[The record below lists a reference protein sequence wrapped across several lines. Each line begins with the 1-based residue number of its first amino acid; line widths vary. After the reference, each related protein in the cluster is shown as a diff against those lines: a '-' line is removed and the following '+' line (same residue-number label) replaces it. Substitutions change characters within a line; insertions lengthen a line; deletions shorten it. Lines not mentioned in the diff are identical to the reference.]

1 MGLYNGAIKF
11 EFSLSSP
18 WELFF
23 SFCSYKTQLF
33 YYGSKEGYSSS
44 AGNKVSGVFFKVL
57 VSKAFPCFAAWQILS
72 WVKARR
78 RSNVVTGTVTTIPQG
93 YLLVLRVGLRRI
105 D

>member
-33 YYGSKEGYSSS
+33 YYGSKGGYSSS
-44 AGNKVSGVFFKVL
+44 AGNKVSGVLFKVL
-57 VSKAFPCFAAWQILS
+57 VSKAFPC
-72 WVKARR
+72 
-78 RSNVVTGTVTTIPQG
+78 
-93 YLLVLRVGLRRI
+93 LRHGKSFHGLKP
-105 D
+105 DAEVM

>member
-33 YYGSKEGYSSS
+33 IMALRGGI
-44 AGNKVSGVFFKVL
+44 VQVL
-57 VSKAFPCFAAWQILS
+57 VTKF
-72 WVKARR
+72 
-78 RSNVVTGTVTTIPQG
+78 QG
-93 YLLVLRVGLRRI
+93 SCLKS
-105 D
+105 